1 MISNRKKDNSN
12 NDATGADVST
22 GESRVIVRTTSESGI
37 VNDGYRWRKYGQKMV
52 KGNTNPRYT
61 LAFIMNW
68 YILDPFKMHYFIS
81 LSLCAHKFMK
91 RFKLIYC
98 IFSPIFQKLLP
109 MLESRMPRQKAR

>member
-1 MISNRKKDNSN
+1 MRYLTFNLLYNVISNRKKDNSN
-12 NDATGADVST
+12 NDATGADVSN

-68 YILDPFKMHYFIS
+68 YGTSWILSRCII
-81 LSLCAHKFMK
+81 LSLILYVLAN
-91 RFKLIYC
+91 
-98 IFSPIFQKLLP
+98 S
-109 MLESRMPRQKAR
+109 

>member
-12 NDATGADVST
+12 ADATGADVLT

-61 LAFIMNW
+61 LSFCYELVHRGAFQEA
-68 YILDPFKMHYFIS
+68 LFD
-81 LSLCAHKFMK
+81 LS
-91 RFKLIYC
+91 
-98 IFSPIFQKLLP
+98 FS
-109 MLESRMPRQKAR
+109 MCSRIHEMI